1 MSEKSAPRTG
11 AVIIDVDGVLLSFSN
26 RRFYARMVLE
36 VARSLRHL
44 SPNRKNIM
52 ESIRSFKKSG
62 AAGLF
67 AYLHNMSRDDGRF
80 EKICRGISG
89 NMNYANITPDPQLKK
104 YLESL
109 SHYKNIIIRTDGI
122 ADIAGKAFQRL
133 MGGDYRGKEIII
145 SDIRDNGFRTKT
157 DKESWNIF
165 AKKYNVDLSKSVL
178 IDDSKSNI
186 ATAEE
191 MGKKGYHV
199 CRNRPLHKILG
210 NLLCSAVREHQD
222 RKRREQENE
231 GKAFKEM
238 KKQMKLFRRPR

>member
-1 MSEKSAPRTG
+1 MSDKSAPRTG

-44 SPNRKNIM
+44 SPNRRNIM
-52 ESIRSFKKSG
+52 ESIRTFKKSG

-67 AYLHNMSRDDGRF
+67 TYLHNMSRDDGQF

-89 NMNYANITPDPQLKK
+89 NMNYDNITPEPQLKK

-109 SHYKNIIIRTDGI
+109 SQYKNIIIRTDGI
-122 ADIAGKAFQRL
+122 SDIAGKAFHRL
-133 MGGDYRGKEIII
+133 MGGDYRGKNIII

-157 DKESWNIF
+157 DRESWNLF
-165 AKKYNVDLSKSVL
+165 AEKYNVDLSKSIL

-186 ATAEE
+186 AAAEE

-199 CRNRPLHKILG
+199 CRDRPLHKILG
-210 NLLCSAVREHQD
+210 NLLCSAVREHQA
-222 RKRREQENE
+222 RKREEQENR
-231 GKAFKEM
+231 KKVFKEM
-238 KKQMKLFRRPR
+238 RRRMKQFRRP

>member
-1 MSEKSAPRTG
+1 MSETSASRTG

-52 ESIRSFKKSG
+52 ESIRTFKKSG

-67 AYLHNMSRDDGRF
+67 VYLNNMSRDTGRF
-80 EKICRGISG
+80 EKICRNISG
-89 NMNYANITPDPQLKK
+89 NMNYDNIMPDPQLKK

-122 ADIAGKAFQRL
+122 SDIAGKAFHRL
-133 MGGDYRGKEIII
+133 MGGDYHGKDIII

-157 DKESWNIF
+157 DRESWNLF
-165 AKKYNVDLSKSVL
+165 AEKYNVDLSKSIL

-199 CRNRPLHKILG
+199 CRARPLHSILG
-210 NLLCSAVREHQD
+210 NILCSAVWEHQD
-222 RKRREQENE
+222 RKREEHE
-231 GKAFKEM
+231 KKKKAFREM
-238 KKQMKLFRRPR
+238 RKQIKKNRHQR